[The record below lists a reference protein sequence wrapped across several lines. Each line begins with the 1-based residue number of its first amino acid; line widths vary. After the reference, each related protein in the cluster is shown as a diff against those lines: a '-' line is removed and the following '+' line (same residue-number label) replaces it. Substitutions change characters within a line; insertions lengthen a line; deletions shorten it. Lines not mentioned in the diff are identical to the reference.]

1 MKITLKQM
9 VQAGLHF
16 GHRTQKWNPKM
27 APYIYRK
34 QDGIH
39 IIDCVKTYFYLQ
51 SVSKTL
57 TKLASQGKTFLFI
70 GTKKEATSLVAKT
83 ALICESF
90 FVNQRW
96 LGGMLTNWN
105 TMKKSI
111 ARLNEFDLPEWQKK
125 WKQLDK
131 KEAAIIKKEKDRL
144 ERYLGGLKNMV
155 SIPDVAII
163 VGQVEEMN
171 AVRECQKLGIRS
183 VTILDTNCDPTLAD
197 LFIPANDDSVAS
209 LELILTAL
217 SEAIKDGRKVFKEKN
232 INGLSQQAKFKKEG
246 FRRTKIFKTRKG

>member
-1 MKITLKQM
+1 
-9 VQAGLHF
+9 
-16 GHRTQKWNPKM
+16 
-27 APYIYRK
+27 
-34 QDGIH
+34 
-39 IIDCVKTYFYLQ
+39 
-51 SVSKTL
+51 
-57 TKLASQGKTFLFI
+57 
-70 GTKKEATSLVAKT
+70 
-83 ALICESF
+83 
-90 FVNQRW
+90 
-96 LGGMLTNWN
+96 MLTNWN

-155 SIPDVAII
+155 AIPDVAII
-163 VGQVEEMN
+163 VGQAEEMN

-232 INGLSQQAKFKKEG
+232 TNGLSQKVKFKKEG
-246 FRRTKIFKTRKG
+246 FRKTKTFKTRKG